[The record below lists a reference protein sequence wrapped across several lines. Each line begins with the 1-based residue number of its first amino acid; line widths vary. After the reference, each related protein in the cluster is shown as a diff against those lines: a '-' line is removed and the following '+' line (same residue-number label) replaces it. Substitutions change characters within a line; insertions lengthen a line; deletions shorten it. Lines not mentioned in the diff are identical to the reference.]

1 MAAMKRT
8 FQFLSFGGKGYLILK
23 LKKKNKN
30 YCINGGKTIVK
41 KYWLMF

>member
-8 FQFLSFGGKGYLILK
+8 FQFGGKGYLILK